1 MLKPL
6 VMLCFKLH
14 WYIFIYV
21 ETIGYVLS
29 YIGTCLFM
37 LKPLVMLCFKLH
49 WYIFIYVE
57 TIGYVMF

>member
-21 ETIGYVLS
+21 ETIGYDL
-29 YIGTCLFM
+29 
-37 LKPLVMLCFKLH
+37 KLH
-49 WYIFIYVE
+49 WYLFIYVE

>member
-6 VMLCFKLH
+6 VM
-14 WYIFIYV
+14 
-21 ETIGYVLS
+21 YVLS
-29 YIGTCLFM
+29 YIGAYLFM